1 MKATK
6 TTFKK
11 FIKETEN
18 LFIGY
23 RQEHSENYDGNTNSI
38 RGKNIFMPI
47 ETTDIHM
54 EHTYG
59 IRNIWLVGSGRDY
72 FETFTRDGMDCISI
86 DNCCGVS
93 ILAKTSATA

>member
-23 RQEHSENYDGNTNSI
+23 RQEYGDGNTVSTRND
-38 RGKNIFMPI
+38 RFMLI

-59 IRNIWLVGSGRDY
+59 ISDIWLVGSGRDY
-72 FETFTRDGMDCISI
+72 FETFSRDGMDCISI
-86 DNCCGVS
+86 SNCYGVS